1 MIGSYL
7 AAAVPERQ
15 ARQERDELVAE
26 LAEKLENWSARFE
39 YDFVGLN
46 QTFTLPAPAGGLL
59 TSDQFT
65 GNTRNIQLVNARLN
79 YKSAAGDDERRP
91 P

>member
-7 AAAVPERQ
+7 AAAVRERQ

-46 QTFTLPAPAGGLL
+46 
-59 TSDQFT
+59 
-65 GNTRNIQLVNARLN
+65 
-79 YKSAAGDDERRP
+79 
-91 P
+91 